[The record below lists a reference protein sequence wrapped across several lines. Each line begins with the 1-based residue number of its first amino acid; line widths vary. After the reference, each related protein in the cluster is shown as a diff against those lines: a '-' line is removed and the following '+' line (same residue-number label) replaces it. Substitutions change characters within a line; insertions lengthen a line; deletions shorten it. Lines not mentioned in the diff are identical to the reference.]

1 MGRKVLCK
9 QLFCGTC
16 CPCAICIVKTSAQT
30 AHGEGVLSAGETDA
44 HCNRKLSRRGES
56 RGGCRSDLDIRQ
68 PPLGVLW
75 LLSGAPESNIVASAE
90 AMNATTKIK
99 QEERK
104 RLRRVKSRIPAFCA
118 QKRPFTRT
126 QCHPSTAPA
135 AAALRSRA
143 DTASIPLPR
152 RCLPECSTPRRCQS
166 TASHPQ

>member
-1 MGRKVLCK
+1 MSK
-9 QLFCGTC
+9 QYNEETRLSSDKWVNFCNAIRQHGKGNTRDKTLLFPARNCSGGGS
-16 CPCAICIVKTSAQT
+16 P
-30 AHGEGVLSAGETDA
+30 EGAEIPLFTF
-44 HCNRKLSRRGES
+44 
-56 RGGCRSDLDIRQ
+56 Q

-104 RLRRVKSRIPAFCA
+104 RLRRAKSRVPAFCA

-143 DTASIPLPR
+143 DTASIPRPR
-152 RCLPECSTPRRCQS
+152 RCLPECSTPRHCQS

>member
-1 MGRKVLCK
+1 MQYNEATRLSSDKRVN
-9 QLFCGTC
+9 FCNT
-16 CPCAICIVKTSAQT
+16 
-30 AHGEGVLSAGETDA
+30 
-44 HCNRKLSRRGES
+44 
-56 RGGCRSDLDIRQ
+56 IRQ
-68 PPLGVLW
+68 HGKGNTLDKTPLFPARNCSGGGVQRGLKSPLFTFSAPLGVLW

-90 AMNATTKIK
+90 AMNATTKNK

-143 DTASIPLPR
+143 DTASIPRPR
-152 RCLPECSTPRRCQS
+152 RCLPECSTPRHCQS
-166 TASHPQ
+166 TASHPR